1 MNNTKLM
8 DKLFSEENEELR
20 TQVADKVEEAKQ
32 NGSSELI
39 TDEENLQFADT
50 GDGIVVEDQANNNEV
65 TMMKENEDGDGYDME
80 AVDVTAETKSNSDGD
95 ELNEKMTTLEENVN
109 EVADA
114 AEDMNETKDKEMAK
128 AVKEM
133 SQKLFSDIED
143 LEKEHED
150 VNFEEVKEK
159 CNKYAELAEE
169 ILNAPDVQTPVAEGK
184 DGDHLTDSAPEVKV
198 EVSTG
203 IDDPEKAGLKNF
215 SITFSGN
222 CDPSYI
228 AAVSKAF
235 AEVAASPEAEPAK
248 DPENSKNEDLETLV
262 ENANELAEAAK
273 QMKEAN
279 DKDMAKS
286 VKEMSQKIFSD
297 AEELEVEG
305 EDEMKVAEV
314 KEQCNKYSSEAEEIL
329 GKEDEPKT
337 EPEPAPEDTV
347 SEETQKNFSHCLGY
361 DFTGVSIAPR
371 SEIKQEQKTF
381 SATDNKDGY
390 VNPCLVTRI

>member
-1 MNNTKLM
+1 M

-39 TDEENLQFADT
+39 TDDENLQFADT

-65 TMMKENEDGDGYDME
+65 TMMKENEAGDGYDME
-80 AVDVTAETKSNSDGD
+80 AIDVTAETKSNSDED

-114 AEDMNETKDKEMAK
+114 AEDMTETKDKEMAK

-159 CNKYAELAEE
+159 CNKYAEMAEE
-169 ILNAPDVQTPVAEGK
+169 ILNGPDVKTEVVEGK
-184 DGDHLTDSAPEVKV
+184 DGKHITDSQPEVKV

-203 IDDPEKAGLKNF
+203 VNDAEKAGLKNF
-215 SITFSGN
+215 SLTFSGN

-235 AEVAASPEAEPAK
+235 ADVAASPEAEPAK
-248 DPENSKNEDLETLV
+248 DPENSKNEALETLV

-279 DKDMAKS
+279 DKEMAKS
-286 VKEMSQKIFSD
+286 VKEMSQKLFSD
-297 AEELEVEG
+297 AEELKVEG

-314 KEQCNKYSSEAEEIL
+314 KEQCNKYSSEADEIL

-337 EPEPAPEDTV
+337 DPEPNPEPAPE
-347 SEETQKNFSHCLGY
+347 EKL
-361 DFTGVSIAPR
+361 
-371 SEIKQEQKTF
+371 
-381 SATDNKDGY
+381 SAILRRTS
-390 VNPCLVTRI
+390 VLA